1 MRSVLV
7 VVLSTLLL
15 PVCALAT
22 SVAPLT
28 LPELTQRSTRV
39 VHGEVVGTVSEWN
52 GDRTMIL
59 TRVTVR
65 VTDALA
71 GEAGST
77 VTFTQ
82 PGGQVGAVRVDV
94 PGAAAFRNGEE
105 GVWFLAPGPGS
116 ALYLNGLDR
125 GRYRVVTT
133 ADGAKRIPGITPA
146 DFDAL
151 GAGPPPGL
159 TRSSEERGPVDVDLD
174 VFKRGVRALARGERP
189 GARDGVQDGGDR

>member
-1 MRSVLV
+1 MRSVLSV
-7 VVLSTLLL
+7 ALATLLL

-28 LPELTQRSTRV
+28 LPELAERSTRV
-39 VHGEVVGTVSEWN
+39 VHGEVVGTTSEWN
-52 GDRTMIL
+52 ADRTLIL

-65 VTDALA
+65 VTDAIA
-71 GEAGST
+71 GESGGT

-133 ADGAKRIPGITPA
+133 ADGGKRIPGVTPA

-189 GARDGVQDGGDR
+189 GNRDDVRDGGER